1 MTCIL
6 YCKLMKTWQ
15 SIRADP
21 SVFFSLMSIV
31 LRENALSP
39 SIASALNVLSSLER
53 NGRNSYWILG
63 TLTRVKNYLYIMST
77 YAMIDVIP
85 FNY

>member
-1 MTCIL
+1 
-6 YCKLMKTWQ
+6 MKTWQ

-39 SIASALNVLSSLER
+39 SIASALNVVLSSLER

>member
-1 MTCIL
+1 
-6 YCKLMKTWQ
+6 MKTWQ

-39 SIASALNVLSSLER
+39 SIASALHVVLSSLER